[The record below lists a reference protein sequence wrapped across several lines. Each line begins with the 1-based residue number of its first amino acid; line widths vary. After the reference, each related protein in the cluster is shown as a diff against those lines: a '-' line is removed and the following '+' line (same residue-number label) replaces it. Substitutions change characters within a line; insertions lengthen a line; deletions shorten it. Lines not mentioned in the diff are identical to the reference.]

1 MMNTR
6 RKQLIRDWRI
16 KKITLYIASLAIII
30 IGVIIMVQGILSDP
44 IKKPWQFITGFVICV
59 AGVFSMIDTYHWKFK
74 DFISQKMKK
83 LVNTGFFLL
92 GLLIF
97 L

>member
-44 IKKPWQFITGFVICV
+44 IKKPWQFITGFIICV
-59 AGVFSMIDTYHWKFK
+59 SGIFSMIDTYHWKYKKYFSK
-74 DFISQKMKK
+74 KMKK
-83 LVNTGFFLL
+83 AR
-92 GLLIF
+92 
-97 L
+97 

>member
-30 IGVIIMVQGILSDP
+30 IGAIIMVQGILSDP
-44 IKKPWQFITGFVICV
+44 IKKPWQFITGFIICV
-59 AGVFSMIDTYHWKFK
+59 SGIFSMIDTYHWKYK
-74 DFISQKMKK
+74 KYLSKKMKK
-83 LVNTGFFLL
+83 AR
-92 GLLIF
+92 
-97 L
+97 

>member
-1 MMNTR
+1 MNTTR
-6 RKQLIRDWRI
+6 RRQIRDWRI

-83 LVNTGFFLL
+83 AR
-92 GLLIF
+92 
-97 L
+97 

>member
-1 MMNTR
+1 MNTR

-74 DFISQKMKK
+74 NYLSKKMKK
-83 LVNTGFFLL
+83 AR
-92 GLLIF
+92 
-97 L
+97 